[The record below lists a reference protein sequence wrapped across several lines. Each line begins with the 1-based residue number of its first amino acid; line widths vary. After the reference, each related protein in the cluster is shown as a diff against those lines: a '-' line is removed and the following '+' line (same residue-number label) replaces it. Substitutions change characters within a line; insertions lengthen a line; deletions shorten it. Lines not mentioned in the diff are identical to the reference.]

1 MENKKKKSGDPA
13 NIQVSLK
20 KATTDLIVLTLLRE
34 KPRYTYEL
42 MQEAER
48 RSGGVIVFNTMYLS
62 IYRLRDFGYI
72 RQHEK
77 VVSADNRVQI
87 YFAVTEAGLDYL
99 ERITREYRRYTDA
112 LDRLLGGPDEGGEA
126 E

>member
-1 MENKKKKSGDPA
+1 MENSKKKSGDPA

-42 MQEAER
+42 MQEVAR
-48 RSGGVIVFNTMYLS
+48 RSCGVIVFNTMYLS

-72 RQHEK
+72 RQYEK

-87 YFAVTEAGLDYL
+87 YFDITETGLDYL
-99 ERITREYRRYTDA
+99 ERITWEYRRYAEA
-112 LDRLLGGPDEGGEA
+112 LDQVLDGGKSGETL
-126 E
+126 

>member
-1 MENKKKKSGDPA
+1 MENKKKSGDSA

-20 KATTDLIVLTLLRE
+20 KATTELIVLSLLRE

-42 MQEAER
+42 MQEVER
-48 RSGGVIVFNTMYLS
+48 RSGGVIVFNTMYLT

-72 RQHEK
+72 REHEK

-87 YFAVTEAGLDYL
+87 YFAITDRGRGYL
-99 ERITREYRRYTDA
+99 ERISWEYRRYVDA
-112 LDRLLGGPDEGGEA
+112 LDRVLEAGEQ
-126 E
+126 EETT

>member
-1 MENKKKKSGDPA
+1 MEHSKKKSGDPA

-42 MQEAER
+42 MQEVER
-48 RSGGVIVFNTMYLS
+48 RSGGVIAFNTMYLT

-72 RQHEK
+72 REHEK

-87 YFAVTEAGLDYL
+87 YFAITETGKDYL
-99 ERITREYRRYTDA
+99 ERITWEYRRYTDA
-112 LDRLLGGPDEGGEA
+112 LDRVLETGEQEGTT
-126 E
+126 

>member
-1 MENKKKKSGDPA
+1 MEHSKKKSGDPA

-42 MQEAER
+42 MQEVER
-48 RSGGVIVFNTMYLS
+48 RSGGVIAFNTMYLT

-72 RQHEK
+72 REHEK

-87 YFAVTEAGLDYL
+87 YFAITETGRDYL
-99 ERITREYRRYTDA
+99 ERITWEYRRYTDA
-112 LDRLLGGPDEGGEA
+112 LDRVLEAGTQEGET
-126 E
+126 

>member
-1 MENKKKKSGDPA
+1 MEHRNKKSGDPA

-42 MQEAER
+42 MQEVER
-48 RSGGVIVFNTMYLS
+48 RSSGVIAFNTMYLT

-72 RQHEK
+72 REHEK

-87 YFAVTEAGLDYL
+87 YFAITETGKDYL
-99 ERITREYRRYTDA
+99 ERITWEYRRYTDA
-112 LDRLLGGPDEGGEA
+112 LDQVLKSGTQEGA
-126 E
+126 T

>member
-1 MENKKKKSGDPA
+1 MENKKKSGDPA

-20 KATTDLIVLTLLRE
+20 KATTELMVLTLLRE

-42 MQEAER
+42 MQEVER
-48 RSGGVIVFNTMYLS
+48 RSGGVIVFNTMYLT

-72 RQHEK
+72 REHEK

-87 YFAVTEAGLDYL
+87 YFAITDRGRGYL
-99 ERITREYRRYTDA
+99 ERITREYRSYVDA
-112 LDRLLGGPDEGGEA
+112 LDRVLEAGEQ
-126 E
+126 EETT